1 MTEPVASYVI
11 PRAGVGHSDYIVY
24 VDESGD
30 HSLTS
35 INPRYPLFV
44 LSFCVF
50 RKAVYNEQ
58 VAPALRRLKFAAFGH
73 DMVVL
78 HESDMRRRRGAFAH
92 LMQVPREQFL
102 DDVTGTW
109 ARHGARAAHVQI
121 AGFPGRHEPAGGEID
136 YPAFFDRLDADGYR
150 GWVSAEYSPGTTT
163 QAGLGWLQPRS

>member
-1 MTEPVASYVI
+1 MIEPVASYII
-11 PRAGVGHSDYIVY
+11 PGGGSSHSDYIVY

-50 RKAVYNEQ
+50 RKSVYNEQ

-92 LMQVPREQFL
+92 LMQAPREQFL
-102 DDVTGTW
+102 QLRGLQHRMLQWGPVE
-109 ARHGARAAHVQI
+109 APPVFLLHGFQDCADTFQ
-121 AGFPGRHEPAGGEID
+121 
-136 YPAFFDRLDADGYR
+136 FF
-150 GWVSAEYSPGTTT
+150 V
-163 QAGLGWLQPRS
+163 